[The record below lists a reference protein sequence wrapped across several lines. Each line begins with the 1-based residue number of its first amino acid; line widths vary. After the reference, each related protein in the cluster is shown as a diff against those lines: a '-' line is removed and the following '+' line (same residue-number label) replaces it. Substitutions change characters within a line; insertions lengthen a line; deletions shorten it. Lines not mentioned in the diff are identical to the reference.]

1 MHAATLAERQFEAY
15 EAVTDGDRIERIRSL
30 AEPLECVRILHVN
43 STATG
48 GGVAELLR
56 SIVPLSEDL
65 GVETDWLV
73 MDAAADFF
81 EVTKAI
87 HNGLQGEGPRL
98 TDEMR
103 AIYREVTDRNG
114 AKLDDPYDVVVLHDP
129 QPLGMLNQ
137 LEAMMPDAT
146 ILWRCHIDLTDPSAE
161 YLSFLGEYTPKVD
174 RAIVSRSVFED
185 RLDVPDATV
194 VHPSIDPLTEKN
206 RTLDPE
212 AEAAEID
219 RLDPLSF
226 DAPVVSQVSRFDPW
240 KDQFGTLEAYR
251 RAREEIPE
259 LQLALVGGMAGDDPE
274 GLELYERVASEAA
287 GDPDVHVLNDLPDAG
302 VNVLQRRSDV
312 VVQKSLREGF
322 GLVVSEALWKRT
334 PVVGSNVGGIPLQI
348 VDGRTGYLVEGE
360 DVAGATDRVVDLL
373 ADEDRRTEFGEN
385 AREHVRER
393 FLLPRQLE
401 ELFEIFVEAAD
412 VDAQQRS

>member
-1 MHAATLAERQFEAY
+1 MHAPTLAERQFEAY
-15 EAVTDGDRIERIRSL
+15 ADVTDGDRIERVRSL
-30 AEPLECVRILHVN
+30 AERLQGVRILHVN

-65 GVETDWLV
+65 DVETDWLV
-73 MDAAADFF
+73 MDAGDDFF
-81 EVTKAI
+81 DVTKAI

-98 TDEMR
+98 TEEMR
-103 AIYREVTDRNG
+103 AIYREATERN
-114 AKLDDPYDVVVLHDP
+114 AVELDDPYDVVLLHDP
-129 QPLGMLNQ
+129 QTLGMLDR
-137 LEAMMPDAT
+137 LEEAMPAT
-146 ILWRCHIDLTDPSAE
+146 TFLWRCHIDLTDPSAE
-161 YLSFLGEYTPKVD
+161 YLSFVGDYTRRVD
-174 RAIVSRSVFED
+174 RAIVSRSAFEAH
-185 RLDVPDATV
+185 LDVPNATV

-226 DAPVVSQVSRFDPW
+226 DAPVVAQVSRFDPW
-240 KDQFGTLEAYR
+240 KDQFGTLDAFR
-251 RAREEIPE
+251 RAREAVPN
-259 LQLALVGGMAGDDPE
+259 LQLALAGGMAGDDPE
-274 GLELYERVASEAA
+274 GLELYERVAREAV
-287 GDPDVHVLNDLPDAG
+287 DEPDVHVLTDLPDAG

-348 VDGRTGYLVEGE
+348 VDRRTGYLVDRR
-360 DVAGATDRVVDLL
+360 DVESAADRVIDLL
-373 ADEDRRTEFGEN
+373 ANEDRRTEFGEN

-401 ELFEIFVEAAD
+401 ELFEIFVEAAG
-412 VDAQQRS
+412 VDA

>member
-1 MHAATLAERQFEAY
+1 MHAPTLAERQFEAY
-15 EAVTDGDRIERIRSL
+15 AAVTDGGRIERIRSL
-30 AEPLECVRILHVN
+30 AETLQGVRILHVN

-73 MDAAADFF
+73 MDAGDDFF
-81 EVTKAI
+81 AVTKAI

-98 TDEMR
+98 TGEMR
-103 AIYREVTDRNG
+103 ATYREVTERN
-114 AKLDDPYDVVVLHDP
+114 AAELDDPYDVVLLHDP
-129 QPLGMLNQ
+129 QPLGMLDR
-137 LEAMMPDAT
+137 LEAVMPDAT
-146 ILWRCHIDLTDPSAE
+146 ILWRCHIDLTDPSPE
-161 YLSFLGEYTPKVD
+161 YLSFLGEYTPTVD
-174 RAIVSRSVFED
+174 RAIVSRSAFED
-185 RLDVPDATV
+185 RFDVPDATV
-194 VHPSIDPLTEKN
+194 IYPSIDPLTEKN
-206 RTLDPE
+206 RTLDAE
-212 AEAAEID
+212 TEAAEID

-251 RAREEIPE
+251 RAREEIPG

-274 GLELYERVASEAA
+274 GLELYERVAGEAVD
-287 GDPDVHVLNDLPDAG
+287 DPDVHVLTDLPNTT
-302 VNVLQRRSDV
+302 VNVLQRQSDV

-348 VDGRTGYLVEGE
+348 VDGRTGYLVDRR
-360 DVAGATDRVVDLL
+360 DVERAADRVVDLL
-373 ADEDRRTEFGEN
+373 ADEERRTEFGEN
-385 AREHVRER
+385 AREHVREQ

-401 ELFEIFVEAAD
+401 ELFELFVEAAG
-412 VDAQQRS
+412 VDG

>member
-1 MHAATLAERQFEAY
+1 MHAPTLAERQFEAY
-15 EAVTDGDRIERIRSL
+15 ADVTDGHRIERVRSL
-30 AEPLECVRILHVN
+30 AERLQGVRILHVN

-65 GVETDWLV
+65 DVETDWLV
-73 MDAAADFF
+73 MDAGDDFF
-81 EVTKAI
+81 DVTKAI

-98 TDEMR
+98 TEEMR
-103 AIYREVTDRNG
+103 AIYREATERN
-114 AKLDDPYDVVVLHDP
+114 AVELDDPYDVVLLHDP
-129 QPLGMLNQ
+129 QTLGMLDR
-137 LEAMMPDAT
+137 LEEAMPAT
-146 ILWRCHIDLTDPSAE
+146 TFLWRCHIDLTDPSAE
-161 YLSFLGEYTPKVD
+161 YLSFVGDYTRRVD
-174 RAIVSRSVFED
+174 RAIVSRSAFEAH
-185 RLDVPDATV
+185 LDVPNATV

-226 DAPVVSQVSRFDPW
+226 DAPVVAQVSRFDPW
-240 KDQFGTLEAYR
+240 KDQFGTLDAFR
-251 RAREEIPE
+251 RAREAVPN
-259 LQLALVGGMAGDDPE
+259 LQLALAGGMAGDDPE
-274 GLELYERVASEAA
+274 GLELYERVAREAV
-287 GDPDVHVLNDLPDAG
+287 DEPDVHVLTDLPDAG

-348 VDGRTGYLVEGE
+348 VDGRTGYLVDRR
-360 DVAGATDRVVDLL
+360 DVESAADHVLDLL
-373 ADEDRRTEFGEN
+373 ANEDRRTEFGEN
-385 AREHVRER
+385 AREHVRKR

-401 ELFEIFVEAAD
+401 ELFEIFVEAAG
-412 VDAQQRS
+412 VDA